1 VRHSTIVLRVRDG
14 SSLFDLD
21 LYGTILA
28 IHRYLSNLTGN
39 TLYRECVEGKKTQRL
54 SNDDQSR
61 LNKWR
66 FRAKERIVITTNR
79 LAGEPYKVIPGPKHF
94 GSPSRIVA
102 NDKDCCC
109 STLEYSRSC
118 RCNHVVYYHID
129 ELMSMQIHQM
139 SVISCTLPNFK
150 KLGKTKMTP
159 PVTRQHRVLLEAA
172 SKLKNSIAKLREL
185 LTKN

>member
-1 VRHSTIVLRVRDG
+1 MLRVRDG

-66 FRAKERIVITTNR
+66 FRAKGRIVIITNR
-79 LAGEPYKVIPGPKHF
+79 RAL
-94 GSPSRIVA
+94 
-102 NDKDCCC
+102 
-109 STLEYSRSC
+109 
-118 RCNHVVYYHID
+118 
-129 ELMSMQIHQM
+129 
-139 SVISCTLPNFK
+139 
-150 KLGKTKMTP
+150 
-159 PVTRQHRVLLEAA
+159 
-172 SKLKNSIAKLREL
+172 
-185 LTKN
+185 